1 MRGGEKNQRKGRK
14 RPCYKCGKV
23 GHVIAECP
31 NNKEDKGKKE
41 QKKEKFK
48 RGEKSKGDYKKKRYG
63 QAHVGEEWNSGDES
77 SSSEDEGVASIA
89 IQKPSS
95 TSRLFTNLSDNED
108 DYTSTCLMAKGV
120 KVTLPNQSHSD
131 DDDESSLRNKMIK
144 EFGINGYNIIT
155 KLMEKLEKKKMTLEA
170 QENLLILEKERNL
183 ELQKSIDD
191 KDEEIKNLTRKLLL
205 VNSTMEEK
213 EVELSKATNS
223 IVDLRSA
230 NELLQ
235 SNISSLRVP
244 YQELEVKFDTL

>member
-1 MRGGEKNQRKGRK
+1 
-14 RPCYKCGKV
+14 
-23 GHVIAECP
+23 
-31 NNKEDKGKKE
+31 
-41 QKKEKFK
+41 
-48 RGEKSKGDYKKKRYG
+48 
-63 QAHVGEEWNSGDES
+63 
-77 SSSEDEGVASIA
+77 
-89 IQKPSS
+89 
-95 TSRLFTNLSDNED
+95 
-108 DYTSTCLMAKGV
+108 MAKGA
-120 KVTLPNQSHSD
+120 KVTLSNQSHD
-131 DDDESSLRNKMIK
+131 DDDESSLRNKIIK

-155 KLMEKLEKKKMTLEA
+155 ILMEKLEKRKMTLEA
-170 QENLLILEKERNL
+170 QEDLLILEKERNL

-191 KDEEIKNLTRKLLL
+191 KDEEIEKLTRKLLL